1 MRKSQSEGTLE
12 DLMSSLDDLF
22 PFAGLETEYLQH
34 KFFKDYFHHVVSTE
48 KPDCLKA
55 GVHNRRKRVL

>member
-1 MRKSQSEGTLE
+1 MGSLD

-34 KFFKDYFHHVVSTE
+34 KFYKDNFHLVVSTQQANSTQ
-48 KPDCLKA
+48 CM
-55 GVHNRRKRVL
+55 VSV